1 MEIFEVIIKS
11 IIIGGLVGFAVGAGA
26 ARMFHAP
33 KVQGM
38 GAFRTLGE
46 LNACAGDAASHFSFG
61 LGFFFNAWA
70 SSVGAGAFTQ
80 DVDHRIIPNW
90 AAAVLMRKGRRP
102 EDTLQDPKKMA
113 IAGAILGVLVVTFL
127 NSTASAIP
135 ESLQAVAIAVLVP
148 AANLLINPVMPVIF
162 WLAALD
168 AGKRSGMWG
177 TIFGGAAHIIMGNAV
192 PGVVLGILI
201 GKGVDDSGW
210 SKVTKT
216 LLTSV
221 ILLFILSGF
230 FRGFDVNLIQSF
242 HLEVPNW
249 LINLHEMMG
258 QEVKK

>member
-1 MEIFEVIIKS
+1 MEVLEVAIKS
-11 IIIGGLVGFAVGAGA
+11 IIIGALVGIGVGAGA

-46 LNACAGDAASHFSFG
+46 LNACAGDRASHFSFG

-70 SSVGAGAFTQ
+70 SAVGAGAFTQ
-80 DVDHRIIPNW
+80 DVDHRVIPNW
-90 AAAVLMRKGRRP
+90 AAAVLMRKGSSP
-102 EDTLQDPKKMA
+102 EDTLHNPKKMA
-113 IAGAILGVLVVTFL
+113 IAGGIIGVIVVAFL
-127 NSTASAIP
+127 NLTASAVP
-135 ESLQAVAIAVLVP
+135 ESLQATAVMVLVP

-177 TIFGGAAHIIMGNAV
+177 TIFGGAAHLIMGNAV

-210 SKVTKT
+210 NKVTRT
-216 LLTSV
+216 LITSV
-221 ILLFILSGF
+221 ILLFVLSAF
-230 FRGFDVNLIQSF
+230 FRGFDIQMLESMQINAPEWLLNL
-242 HLEVPNW
+242 HKLLGLEV
-249 LINLHEMMG
+249 
-258 QEVKK
+258 K

>member
-1 MEIFEVIIKS
+1 MELLVIIMKS
-11 IIIGGLVGFAVGAGA
+11 IIIGGVVGFGVGAGA

-33 KVQGM
+33 TSQGM

-90 AAAVLMRKGRRP
+90 AAAVLLRKGKRP
-102 EDTLQDPKKMA
+102 EDTLHNPKKMA
-113 IAGAILGVLVVTFL
+113 IAGAIIGIFVVTFL

-135 ESLQAVAIAVLVP
+135 ESLQAIAVKVLVP

-168 AGKRSGMWG
+168 SGKRSGIWG
-177 TIFGGAAHIIMGNAV
+177 TIFGGAAHLVMGNAV

-201 GKGVDDSGW
+201 GKGVDDGGW
-210 SKVTKT
+210 NKITKI
-216 LLTSV
+216 LLGSV
-221 ILLFILSGF
+221 ILLFVFSGF
-230 FRGFDVNLIQSF
+230 FRGFDIELLQGFNL
-242 HLEVPNW
+242 EAPEW
-249 LINLHEMMG
+249 LINLHKFIG
-258 QEVKK
+258 QEVD